1 MDKAVIGVRLEPVS
15 LRYGLALL
23 LTQRQVATRY
33 RRRGASPGV
42 PLGLEAVPE
51 ALQKVEWFA
60 PLNAAPNTAASIATA
75 PMRTSSARATLA
87 VA

>member
-42 PLGLEAVPE
+42 PLGLRP
-51 ALQKVEWFA
+51 F
-60 PLNAAPNTAASIATA
+60 
-75 PMRTSSARATLA
+75 RRRFRRSSGLRR
-87 VA
+87 